1 MLIFGNEYIE
11 SPHFITISTVE
22 EIDATTPKDILY
34 LQEFKAPYSLAKHCA
49 SNNLPYAI
57 KVNSIK
63 EALYANA
70 LSASYIIA
78 EIALAKELQSI
89 ADNYLW
95 DTKVLA
101 IISNDDDLETIAK
114 ASIDGAIYQNHIKDQ
129 HVN

>member
-11 SPHFITISTVE
+11 SPHFITISTIE

-57 KVNSIK
+57 KVNTIK

-70 LSASYIIA
+70 FNANYIIA
-78 EIALAKELQSI
+78 QTALAKELQSI

-95 DTKVLA
+95 DAKVLA
-101 IISNDDDLETIAK
+101 IISNDNDLESIAK
-114 ASIDGAIYQNHIKDQ
+114 ASIDGAIYQNHIKD
-129 HVN
+129 